1 MPGNVWIHATFATVA
16 ALAVTR
22 LWTDSVTRDLAPLE
36 AARIDE
42 SEEKEGVTR
51 AFWLNLS
58 ALGSVVSAGW

>member
-1 MPGNVWIHATFATVA
+1 VWIHATFATVA

-51 AFWLNLS
+51 PFWLILRLS
-58 ALGSVVSAGW
+58 VR